1 MVDLS
6 FSRLQTALFLTS
18 LDSTRMLELATAIRN
33 AAGGLLDADP
43 MMLPLPSDS
52 PPEIPRLT
60 LRSSDRQWA
69 CQVSGNRLDLVFEL
83 SPDDLG
89 TADFP
94 DTAERQAHICSG
106 IWKAIESE
114 YGASGRRIGIV
125 STFLGVPG
133 NAAQFLREML
143 LLPARSPDPHEL
155 QLHVLHNMFL
165 GGTMVNRWT
174 RCIGST
180 HIPIAEKEDIVRVE
194 IDVNTLSEQ
203 SYPLNASS
211 IHSFTEGT
219 KELVLSTISALF
231 EENSSGERIF

>member
-69 CQVSGNRLDLVFEL
+69 CQMSGNRLDLVFEL

-89 TADFP
+89 TADFS

-106 IWKAIESE
+106 IWKAIESDTSE
-114 YGASGRRIGIV
+114 LNKAASHVLSNLPPSWKGTSRLLFH
-125 STFLGVPG
+125 TP
-133 NAAQFLREML
+133 L
-143 LLPARSPDPHEL
+143 LLNLSATLLSSR
-155 QLHVLHNMFL
+155 
-165 GGTMVNRWT
+165 G
-174 RCIGST
+174 
-180 HIPIAEKEDIVRVE
+180 KE
-194 IDVNTLSEQ
+194 
-203 SYPLNASS
+203 
-211 IHSFTEGT
+211 
-219 KELVLSTISALF
+219 
-231 EENSSGERIF
+231 